1 MALGYLT
8 TIATIVC
15 IYVILT
21 LSLNIISGYAG
32 QASLG
37 HAAFFGIGAYTSAL
51 LTLKLGVNFW
61 LAAPLAM
68 VAAGAVG
75 ALVGVISLRIKG
87 DFLAVTTIG
96 INFVIVTVFE
106 YSDFF
111 GGAYGIMGIQYPT
124 LFGLKISKG
133 YYLLMC
139 LGFVGLCVLFSLL
152 VSKSWLGL
160 ALEAIR
166 ENEEAAEASGIN
178 CAKFKVIAFAF
189 GCAWAG
195 LAGVLFAHFMR
206 FITPNDFAFPISITI
221 VSMMV
226 VGGIGTIRGPILGAL
241 IMAALPELLRPL
253 ANYRLLFYGG
263 LIVLMTRFQPQGL
276 FGDKAFI
283 LRMLFGRWGR
293 SPAASPG
300 DGPADGRRGSN

>member
-1 MALGYLT
+1 MGLGYLV
-8 TIATIVC
+8 TIATIVS
-15 IYVILT
+15 IYVILA
-21 LSLNIISGYAG
+21 LSLNIISGFAG

-37 HAAFFGIGAYTSAL
+37 HAAFFGIGAYASAL
-51 LTLKLGVNFW
+51 LTLKLGLSFW

-68 VAAGAVG
+68 LAAGAVG

-111 GGAYGIMGIQYPT
+111 GSTYGIMGIQYPE
-124 LFGLKISKG
+124 LFGLRISKI
-133 YYLLMC
+133 YYLGMC
-139 LGFVGLCVLFSLL
+139 VVFVALCALFCLL
-152 VSKSWLGL
+152 VSKSWLGI

-166 ENEEAAEASGIN
+166 ENEDAAEAAGIN

-206 FITPNDFAFPISITI
+206 FITPNDFAFPISIT
-221 VSMMV
+221 VVAMMV

-253 ANYRLLFYGG
+253 ANFRLLFYGG

-283 LRMLFGRWGR
+283 LRMLLGGKSR
-293 SPAASPG
+293 SEKPDSSAKRHGATG
-300 DGPADGRRGSN
+300 

>member
-1 MALGYLT
+1 MSLGYFT
-8 TIATIVC
+8 TIGTIVC
-15 IYVILT
+15 IYIILS
-21 LSLNIISGYAG
+21 LSLNVISGYAG

-37 HAAFFGIGAYTSAL
+37 HAAFFGIGAYASAL
-51 LTLKLGVNFW
+51 LTLKAGINFW
-61 LAAPLAM
+61 AALPLAM
-68 VAAGAVG
+68 IVAGLIG

-96 INFVIVTVFE
+96 INFVVVTVFE

-124 LFGLKISKG
+124 LFGLKISKL
-133 YYLLMC
+133 YYLLMAA
-139 LGFVGLCVLFSLL
+139 GFVALCALFNLL

-160 ALEAIR
+160 ALETIR
-166 ENEEAAEASGIN
+166 EDEDAAEAAGIN
-178 CAKFKVIAFAF
+178 CAKFKIIAFAF

-195 LAGVLFAHFMR
+195 LAGVVYAHFMR
-206 FITPNDFAFPISITI
+206 FITPNDFTFPISITI
-221 VSMMV
+221 VAMMV

-241 IMAALPELLRPL
+241 LMAALPELLRPL

-276 FGDKAFI
+276 FGENAFI
-283 LRMLFGRWGR
+283 LRMLFGRSLRPESGGDR
-293 SPAASPG
+293 QAGKAA
-300 DGPADGRRGSN
+300 

>member
-1 MALGYLT
+1 MGLGYFT
-8 TIATIVC
+8 TIGTIIC
-15 IYVILT
+15 IYIILS

-51 LTLKLGVNFW
+51 VTLNLGISFW
-61 LAAPLAM
+61 SAIPFAM
-68 VAAGAVG
+68 ISAGVIG
-75 ALVGVISLRIKG
+75 ALVGVISLRIRG

-111 GGAYGIMGIQYPT
+111 GGAYGIMGIQYPM
-124 LFGLKISKG
+124 LFGLKISKA
-133 YYLLMC
+133 YYLVMAI
-139 LGFVGLCVLFSLL
+139 GFVGLCAMFNWL
-152 VSKSWLGL
+152 VSRSWLGL
-160 ALEAIR
+160 ALETIR
-166 ENEEAAEASGIN
+166 EDEDAAEASGIN
-178 CAKFKVIAFAF
+178 CAKFKIIAFSL

-195 LAGVLFAHFMR
+195 LAGALYAHFMR
-206 FITPNDFAFPISITI
+206 FITPNDFTFPISITI

-241 IMAALPELLRPL
+241 LMAALPELLRPL

-283 LRMLFGRWGR
+283 LRMFFRPRFWF
-293 SPAASPG
+293 SKTQ
-300 DGPADGRRGSN
+300 DVKVD